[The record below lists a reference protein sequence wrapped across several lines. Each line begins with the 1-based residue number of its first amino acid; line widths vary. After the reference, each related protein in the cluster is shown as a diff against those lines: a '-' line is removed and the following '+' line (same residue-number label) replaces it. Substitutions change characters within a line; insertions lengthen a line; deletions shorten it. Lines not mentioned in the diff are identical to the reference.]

1 MSNSTVAIVG
11 APNVGKSTLFNRLLG
26 RRRAIVSDLPG
37 VTRDRI
43 AAACDLFG
51 TPVTLVDTGGVSAA
65 TSDDLARSVRKE
77 ALKAVEEGDLILF
90 VVDARA
96 GLTAIDLEVA
106 ALLRASRKPIIAV
119 ANKID
124 AAGLEGHEFELYRLG
139 LGEVVPLSAEQGRGF
154 DDLVDRIRGTLPA
167 AAPSAEELAVPLAI
181 VGRPNV
187 GKSSLFNRFVG
198 QERVLVTPIPGTTR
212 DPVDAVFAYAGVRYR
227 VVDTAGIRRRAGRG
241 EEVERVSVLKARQAL
256 GEADVAVALI
266 DASVGVEHQDRA
278 ILGLV
283 RQSRVPAVVA
293 ANKIDLLAPGA
304 RGALRE
310 RLGEM
315 QAALSF
321 ASHVP
326 LLPVSAL
333 TGQGVGELLDAV
345 TALRQEGLRR
355 FEGADLNRALEEITR
370 EKQPPS
376 EGGRPVRFYS
386 LAQTGA
392 APPRFAVFSNGR
404 RVHPTYKRF
413 MERRLRALLGLVSSP
428 LVLSFRRRGSSR

>member
-1 MSNSTVAIVG
+1 MSNSTVTIVG

-26 RRRAIVSDLPG
+26 RRRAIVSDRPG

-43 AAACDLFG
+43 AAECDLFG
-51 TPVTLVDTGGVSAA
+51 RAITLVDTGGVGAPAA
-65 TSDDLARSVRKE
+65 DDLARSVRRE
-77 ALKAVEEGDLILF
+77 ALKAVEEGDLVLF

-139 LGEVVPLSAEQGRGF
+139 LGEVVPLSAEQGRGL
-154 DDLVDRIRGTLPA
+154 DDLVDRIRGVLPA
-167 AAPSAEELAVPLAI
+167 AAPATETRAVPLAI

-187 GKSSLFNRFVG
+187 GKSSLFNRFVR
-198 QERVLVTPIPGTTR
+198 QERALVTPIPGTTR
-212 DPVDAVFAYAGVRYR
+212 DPVDALFDHGGVTYR

-241 EEVERVSVLKARQAL
+241 EEVERVSVLKAREAL
-256 GEADVAVALI
+256 REAQIVVALI

-278 ILGLV
+278 MLGLV

-293 ANKIDLLAPGA
+293 ANKIDLLQSGE

-315 QAALSF
+315 RAALSF
-321 ASHVP
+321 ASYVP
-326 LLPVSAL
+326 LVPVSAL
-333 TGQGVGELLDAV
+333 TGRGVGEVLEAV
-345 TALRQEGLRR
+345 AALRLEGLRR
-355 FEGADLNRALEEITR
+355 FEGADLGRALERVTR
-370 EKQPPS
+370 EKQPPA

-386 LAQTGA
+386 MAQTGT
-392 APPRFAVFSNGR
+392 APLRFAIFTNGG
-404 RVHPTYKRF
+404 RVHPTYRRF
-413 MERRLRALLGLVSSP
+413 MEGRFRNLLGLVSSP
-428 LVLSFRRRGSSR
+428 LLLGFRRRGRSR